1 MIPIFPGSSPPCPA
15 SITTTGDS
23 SPGVCRSSLSTLT
36 AFTVSTY
43 TAVSLPTTAM
53 AISSRHII
61 TACNAFCCSIPVSII
76 LYLND
81 FICFLLWKYL
91 PKIKKSFCFPLLHP
105 VTDSAYNKRMKSN
118 KNILSTILFIFAGIC
133 ILAAVILFVK
143 GHMADRRMEESL
155 DELRPTAVTEDSTN
169 ASAEATEAV
178 TSVST
183 EAVAEET
190 TVPTEEFDRVPN
202 PYADSF
208 AANGDMAAWLQI
220 PDTNIDYPVMWT
232 PKDETYYLYRA
243 FDGSKN
249 KNGCL
254 LLDDESCVDP
264 LTTNLIIHGHNM
276 KSGAMFGNLT
286 DYENQDFYEK
296 HKNIILYT
304 EECQRN
310 YEVIAVFR
318 SQVYRKTDQVFKFYK
333 FFQADT
339 QEEFD
344 DFYNNIKQLSQYD
357 TGVTAE
363 FGDHFLTLSTCVYHV
378 EQGRFVVVA
387 KEVEPGD
394 HYLPVQE

>member
-1 MIPIFPGSSPPCPA
+1 MKISKK
-15 SITTTGDS
+15 T
-23 SPGVCRSSLSTLT
+23 LS
-36 AFTVSTY
+36 V
-43 TAVSLPTTAM
+43 
-53 AISSRHII
+53 
-61 TACNAFCCSIPVSII
+61 
-76 LYLND
+76 
-81 FICFLLWKYL
+81 
-91 PKIKKSFCFPLLHP
+91 
-105 VTDSAYNKRMKSN
+105 
-118 KNILSTILFIFAGIC
+118 ILFVLAGIC
-133 ILAAVILFVK
+133 ILAAVILFLR
-143 GHMADRRMEESL
+143 GHMEDQRMEASL
-155 DELRPTAVTEDSTN
+155 NELRPTAVPES
-169 ASAEATEAV
+169 ASN
-178 TSVST
+178 TSSNETLEPVAAST
-183 EAVAEET
+183 ESTAEEPSS
-190 TVPTEEFDRVPN
+190 PTEEFDRVPN

-208 AANGDMAAWLQI
+208 LANSDMAAWLQI
-220 PDTNIDYPVMWT
+220 PGTNIDYPVMWT
-232 PKDETYYLYRA
+232 PRDETYYLYRA
-243 FDGSKN
+243 FDGSEN

-254 LLDDESCVDP
+254 LLDTDSCLDP

-286 DYENQDFYEK
+286 DYENKDFYEE

-357 TGVTAE
+357 TGITAE

-387 KEVEPGD
+387 KEVESGD

>member
-1 MIPIFPGSSPPCPA
+1 MHPL
-15 SITTTGDS
+15 TTSAYNTIMKIS
-23 SPGVCRSSLSTLT
+23 KKTL
-36 AFTVSTY
+36 
-43 TAVSLPTTAM
+43 
-53 AISSRHII
+53 
-61 TACNAFCCSIPVSII
+61 SII
-76 LYLND
+76 LFVL
-81 FICFLLWKYL
+81 
-91 PKIKKSFCFPLLHP
+91 
-105 VTDSAYNKRMKSN
+105 
-118 KNILSTILFIFAGIC
+118 AGIC
-133 ILAAVILFVK
+133 VLAAVILLVK
-143 GHMADRRMEESL
+143 GRIEDRRMEEAL
-155 DELRPTAVTEDSTN
+155 DELRPTQ
-169 ASAEATEAV
+169 SAETTQAPSTVEAEPTV
-178 TSVST
+178 TASPEPST
-183 EAVAEET
+183 EET
-190 TVPTEEFDRVPN
+190 PASTEEFERVAN

-208 AANGDMAAWLQI
+208 LANKDMAAWLQI
-220 PDTNIDYPVMWT
+220 PGTNIDYPVMWT
-232 PKDETYYLYRA
+232 P
-243 FDGSKN
+243 
-249 KNGCL
+249 
-254 LLDDESCVDP
+254 DDESCVDP

-286 DYENQDFYEK
+286 DYENQDFYKE

-310 YEVIAVFR
+310 YEIIAVFR

-394 HYLPVQE
+394 HYLPIQE

>member
-1 MIPIFPGSSPPCPA
+1 MSKK
-15 SITTTGDS
+15 TL
-23 SPGVCRSSLSTLT
+23 SL
-36 AFTVSTY
+36 
-43 TAVSLPTTAM
+43 
-53 AISSRHII
+53 
-61 TACNAFCCSIPVSII
+61 
-76 LYLND
+76 
-81 FICFLLWKYL
+81 
-91 PKIKKSFCFPLLHP
+91 
-105 VTDSAYNKRMKSN
+105 
-118 KNILSTILFIFAGIC
+118 ILFILAGLC
-133 ILAAVILFVK
+133 VLAAVVLFVR
-143 GHMADRRMEESL
+143 GRMEDRRMEEAL
-155 DELRPTAVTEDSTN
+155 EELRPTT
-169 ASAEATEAV
+169 EATESASTAESEPAV
-178 TSVST
+178 TATPEPST
-183 EAVAEET
+183 EET
-190 TVPTEEFDRVPN
+190 APTEEITRVPN

-208 AANGDMAAWLQI
+208 LANKDMAAWLQI
-220 PDTNIDYPVMWT
+220 PGTNVDYPVMWT
-232 PKDETYYLYRA
+232 PEDETYYLYRA
-243 FDGSKN
+243 FDGSEN

-286 DYENQDFYEK
+286 DYENKDFYEN

-394 HYLPVQE
+394 YYLPVQE